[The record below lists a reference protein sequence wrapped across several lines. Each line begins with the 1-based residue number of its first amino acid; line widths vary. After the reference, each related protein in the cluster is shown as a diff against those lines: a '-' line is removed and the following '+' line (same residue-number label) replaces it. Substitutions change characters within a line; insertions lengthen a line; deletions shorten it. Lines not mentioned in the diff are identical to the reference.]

1 MDFCAVTS
9 VNLLGYIVDFKNRFT
24 HKSGHKSLLWFQFC
38 IKLMLGC
45 LQKNVRGLCIKLL
58 TTVIFGP
65 LRHDGLWLLTDYGIE
80 FCIIHI
86 TWESRKHHIYIFYVS
101 TYILSNCRKDS
112 IVSTLGQL
120 KTNETWH
127 HPLSIS
133 HSSIWN
139 PLYMHRH
146 TNKIKCEQC

>member
-65 LRHDGLWLLTDYGIE
+65 LRHDGLWLLTDYISLMDWILYYPYYLRKQKTPYLYIL
-80 FCIIHI
+80 CIN
-86 TWESRKHHIYIFYVS
+86 IYIEQLQERLHSKNFRA
-101 TYILSNCRKDS
+101 TKDKWNMAS
-112 IVSTLGQL
+112 SFKHFTL
-120 KTNETWH
+120 
-127 HPLSIS
+127 
-133 HSSIWN
+133 
-139 PLYMHRH
+139 
-146 TNKIKCEQC
+146 